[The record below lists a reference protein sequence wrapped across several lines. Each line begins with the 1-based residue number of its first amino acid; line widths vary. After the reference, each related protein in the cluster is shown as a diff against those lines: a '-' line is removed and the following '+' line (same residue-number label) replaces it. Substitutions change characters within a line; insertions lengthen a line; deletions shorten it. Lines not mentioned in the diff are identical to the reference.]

1 MSGALYVRLTENQE
15 PPYQIISVF
24 IFTVPFT
31 AAGFHYFGL
40 GFVKKYQVENWL
52 SFVYELPGFAGYYS
66 MSGIVP

>member
-40 GFVKKYQVENWL
+40 GFVKK
-52 SFVYELPGFAGYYS
+52 
-66 MSGIVP
+66 